1 MALLPALAAS
11 GPREPGGYGLRGI
24 HGRHGEPQ
32 RNAIE
37 QILPI
42 LRDQLKQPGAFWG
55 KGKMCRLP
63 WNLHPKRAWHVG
75 ALTKFT
81 NRREMCKMQFSICTS
96 NQLLHHCTIE
106 F

>member
-11 GPREPGGYGLRGI
+11 GPREPGGCGLRGT

-42 LRDQLKQPGAFWG
+42 SRDQLKQPGALALG
-55 KGKMCRLP
+55 ERQMYRLP
-63 WNLHPKRAWHVG
+63 WNLHPKRAWHVR

-81 NRREMCKMQFSICTS
+81 NRREMCKM
-96 NQLLHHCTIE
+96 
-106 F
+106 